1 MEVIARSIPR
11 RIPMVVWSWHME
23 MNLKREN
30 LSTDDKW
37 PFNPRPKR
45 KPAFVHDT
53 VVGVL

>member
-1 MEVIARSIPR
+1 VEVIARSIPR